1 MMQTDVNKEVNK
13 EYETMNEKGETA
25 MENKILNEIKEIM
38 EENEWK
44 YHCEEEEGRLGAG
57 FVNSLLMFEVS
68 EDMVEC
74 YTLYYEKVPAEHRA
88 EVLESMT
95 SVNVIGKEGHFEM
108 DQEGHVKFRI
118 RRGVQRG
125 ELPSKE
131 DIESMMGRV
140 IHTEYVMISGLFQVA
155 RGETEIKSAL
165 FGAMMKY
172 MERKLA

>member
-1 MMQTDVNKEVNK
+1 MQTDMNKI
-13 EYETMNEKGETA
+13 YETMNEKGDTA
-25 MENKILNEIKEIM
+25 MENKIMNEIKEIM

-57 FVNSLLMFEVS
+57 FRDSILMFEVS
-68 EDMVEC
+68 EDNVEC
-74 YTLYYEKVPAEHRA
+74 YSLFYEKVPAEHRA
-88 EVLESMT
+88 DVLEYMNA
-95 SVNVIGKEGHFEM
+95 VNVMVKEGHFEM
-108 DQEGHVKFRI
+108 DKEGHVKFRI
-118 RRGVQRG
+118 RRVMQRG
-125 ELPSKE
+125 QLPAKE